1 MRSGEDHK
9 IAHETCE
16 GGWGRRRMA
25 AGGGASHVT
34 YHTIARYSTNKRY
47 IVKISLQL
55 QLTVTTVT
63 NIFYIHLEAACGFMT
78 FQ

>member
-16 GGWGRRRMA
+16 GGRGRRRMA
-25 AGGGASHVT
+25 GGASHVT
-34 YHTIARYSTNKRY
+34 YHTIVRYSTNKRY

-55 QLTVTTVT
+55 QLTATTVT

>member
-1 MRSGEDHK
+1 MKCVKG
-9 IAHETCE
+9 
-16 GGWGRRRMA
+16 
-25 AGGGASHVT
+25 AGGADEWRGASHVT

-55 QLTVTTVT
+55 QPTATTVT

>member
-1 MRSGEDHK
+1 MKG
-9 IAHETCE
+9 
-16 GGWGRRRMA
+16 
-25 AGGGASHVT
+25 AGGADEWRGGGSHVT

-55 QLTVTTVT
+55 QLTATTVT
-63 NIFYIHLEAACGFMT
+63 NIFYIRLEAACGFMT